1 MKRVQMALLEVGHA
15 VGKKG
20 VSVSVNADPVMTDP
34 LLQQHANGVLLTA
47 KQLSRLFGVT
57 NMTLYHWQ
65 RKLGLPRVTLA
76 GGKNPPIRFDEGVVL
91 AWGQQH
97 LKPVIFSDYKE
108 WM

>member
-1 MKRVQMALLEVGHA
+1 MALLEVGNA

-20 VSVSVNADPVMTDP
+20 VPVNINAAPVKTDP
-34 LLQQHANGVLLTA
+34 TLQQHANGVLLTS
-47 KQLSRLFGVT
+47 KQLQRLFGVT

-65 RKLGLPRVTLA
+65 RKLGLPRVTLM

-91 AWGQQH
+91 EWGRLH
-97 LKPVIFSDYKE
+97 GKTIAFSDYKE